1 LGGGYVVAFR
11 SVSESGSERGE
22 VRLTF
27 VSKEGN
33 LQKDSAG
40 RLTSYSL
47 GAASTTGGRVTARI
61 SRDGQ
66 LLVGFL
72 DIDPANSQGPQLRLV
87 RKRLDCAL

>member
-1 LGGGYVVAFR
+1 MSDPNA
-11 SVSESGSERGE
+11 ERGE
-22 VRLTF
+22 IRLTF

-33 LQKDSAG
+33 LQRDSAG
-40 RLTSYSL
+40 RVTTYLL
-47 GAASTTGGRVTARI
+47 AEASTGGGRITARV

-72 DIDPANSQGPQLRLV
+72 DTTASGQQLRLI